1 MSMETV
7 EVVRHHITFGDAHDL
22 FHHSASGNLAPLS
35 VPFNGTGIVS
45 ANHRGERGEGEP
57 FSGEIVLK
65 RHTAL
70 LATLAKSRQAKL
82 AKCGQDSF
90 SRIGYARRMAANPNM
105 IREIRKAKGL
115 TLQQLGE
122 LTKHP
127 KTGNST
133 DLATI
138 QKLEAGKRTLNADWR
153 FAIAEALGVHPDDLV
168 GATVPRT
175 PVRRVPLIGK
185 IPAGNWR
192 LAVEDATDLIPCT
205 SGGPNTFALKPEGD
219 SMDLLLKHDDAVVFC
234 DPDDKAL
241 RNGSNYAMMK
251 EGGEVTFK
259 QYRDNPPRLRP
270 LSSNPAHQEMLLG
283 EEPLVTIG
291 RITGMHVD
299 FR

>member
-1 MSMETV
+1 M
-7 EVVRHHITFGDAHDL
+7 
-22 FHHSASGNLAPLS
+22 
-35 VPFNGTGIVS
+35 
-45 ANHRGERGEGEP
+45 
-57 FSGEIVLK
+57 
-65 RHTAL
+65 
-70 LATLAKSRQAKL
+70 AT
-82 AKCGQDSF
+82 
-90 SRIGYARRMAANPNM
+90 NPNM

-122 LTKHP
+122 LTTNP
-127 KTGNST
+127 KTGHPT

-138 QKLEAGKRTLNADWR
+138 QKLESGKRKLNADWR
-153 FAIAEALGVHPDDLV
+153 IAIAEALGVHPDDLV
-168 GATVPRT
+168 GASVPRT

-192 LAVEDATDLIPCT
+192 VAVEDPVDLIPCT

-219 SMDLLLKHDDAVVFC
+219 SMDKLLLHDDAIVFC

-241 RNGSNYAMMK
+241 QHGSKYAMMK

-259 QYRDNPPRLRP
+259 QYMDNPPRLVP
-270 LSSNPAHQEMLLG
+270 LSTNPAHKEILLG

>member
-1 MSMETV
+1 M
-7 EVVRHHITFGDAHDL
+7 
-22 FHHSASGNLAPLS
+22 
-35 VPFNGTGIVS
+35 
-45 ANHRGERGEGEP
+45 
-57 FSGEIVLK
+57 
-65 RHTAL
+65 L
-70 LATLAKSRQAKL
+70 LATLAKSSQAKL
-82 AKCGQDSF
+82 AIRSQDAF
-90 SRIGYARRMAANPNM
+90 SRIGYVSDMASNTNM

-122 LTKHP
+122 LTKNP
-127 KTGNST
+127 NTGNAT

-138 QKLEAGKRTLNADWR
+138 QKLEAGKRALNADWR
-153 FAIAEALGVHPDDLV
+153 FALAEALGVHPDDLV

-175 PVRRVPLIGK
+175 QMRRVPLVGK

-219 SMDLLLKHDDAVVFC
+219 SMDLLLKYDGAIVFC

-241 RNGSNYAMMK
+241 KSGSNYAMMK
-251 EGGEVTFK
+251 DGGEVTFK
-259 QYRDNPPRLRP
+259 QYRENPPRLVP
-270 LSSNPAHQEMLLG
+270 LSSNPEHKEMLLG

-299 FR
+299 FS